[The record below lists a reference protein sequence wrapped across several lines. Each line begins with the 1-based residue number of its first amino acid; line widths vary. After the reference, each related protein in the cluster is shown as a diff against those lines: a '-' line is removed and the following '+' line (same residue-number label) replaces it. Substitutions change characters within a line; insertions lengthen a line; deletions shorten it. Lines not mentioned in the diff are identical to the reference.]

1 MFHNQIVQDLFK
13 RLKSYCS
20 LEDIVNKEQE
30 YDIYFRKQ
38 KKHGEIDLYLIHRN
52 YNIAYAIEVKSTNT
66 DKSYKK
72 AKYQLEKDVNFLFSS
87 YNNLNKIYC
96 FYAYTKKGN
105 DKTRFDYNVKLI
117 KIIKK
122 K

>member
-1 MFHNQIVQDLFK
+1 MINKQNV
-13 RLKSYCS
+13 LKDYEKWS
-20 LEDIVNKEQE
+20 NKE
-30 YDIYFRKQ
+30 
-38 KKHGEIDLYLIHRN
+38 
-52 YNIAYAIEVKSTNT
+52 
-66 DKSYKK
+66 
-72 AKYQLEKDVNFLFSS
+72 YQLEKDVNFLFSS